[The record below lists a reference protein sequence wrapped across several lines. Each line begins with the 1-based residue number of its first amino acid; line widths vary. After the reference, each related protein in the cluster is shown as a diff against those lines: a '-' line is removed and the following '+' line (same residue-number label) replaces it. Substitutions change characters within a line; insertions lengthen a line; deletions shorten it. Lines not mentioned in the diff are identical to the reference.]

1 MRHRRK
7 VKKLGLAA
15 DHRKA
20 LLNNLF
26 TSLLASERIK
36 TTQTRGRELIR
47 FGNKLIEKAK
57 RGDLASKRSVS
68 SHITNKEVSK
78 NFFKET
84 LPKLASRTGGHIRLM
99 KLGTRRGDGASMVL
113 VELILEEKE
122 KKKKTAKG

>member
-26 TSLLASERIK
+26 TSLLASGRIK
-36 TTQTRGRELIR
+36 TLESRGKALVQ

-57 RGDLASKRSVS
+57 RGGLSSKRSVS
-68 SHITNKEVSK
+68 SHITNREVSI
-78 NFFKET
+78 NFFKDT

-99 KLGTRRGDGASMVL
+99 KLGTRKGDGASMAI
-113 VELILEEKE
+113 VELITEEKE
-122 KKKKTAKG
+122 EKKKEK